1 MGTPANPTTNLGS
14 IRTAVPLPPEPSQT
28 PSGLPPSKLQRPPM
42 DFNSR
47 GMRLND
53 ALRNAI
59 NLLVSGL
66 SILATVLV
74 VVPLVAILGYLIYK
88 GASSLNLNFFTK
100 IPAPVGESG
109 GGMANSIVGS
119 GVVLALASLMG
130 IPVGIA
136 AGVYLAEYGRGR
148 FLGNA
153 VRFTADVLNG
163 VPSIVMGIAIYSLIV
178 MQQKHFSAFAGGV
191 ALAVMM
197 VPTIT
202 RTTEEM
208 LATVPHAIREAA
220 LGLGV
225 PKWRTTVSVA
235 LATAAPGIITGCM
248 LAFARVAGETAP
260 LLFTAFGNQ
269 FWSLSLNEPIGAL
282 PLQIYLYAISP
293 YDEWHRLAWA
303 GSLVLIVMIMVAVT
317 LVRVYA
323 SRGAMKGGS

>member
-1 MGTPANPTTNLGS
+1 MSTQPAM
-14 IRTAVPLPPEPSQT
+14 
-28 PSGLPPSKLQRPPM
+28 RPPINFNTRRMRM
-42 DFNSR
+42 DQ
-47 GMRLND
+47 MRRKSTNIVIT
-53 ALRNAI
+53 A
-59 NLLVSGL
+59 L
-66 SILATVLV
+66 SILATILV
-74 VVPLVAILGYLIYK
+74 IAPLLAILGYLIYK
-88 GASSLNLNFFTK
+88 GASSLNFAFFTQ
-100 IPAPVGESG
+100 IPKPVGEDG

-119 GVVLALASLMG
+119 GVILALASLMG

-136 AGVYLAEYGRGR
+136 AGVYLAEFGRGK
-148 FLGNA
+148 FLATA

-191 ALAVMM
+191 ALAIMM

-225 PKWRTTVSVA
+225 PKWRTAISVS
-235 LATAAPGIITGCM
+235 LRTASPGIITGCM

-269 FWSLSLNEPIGAL
+269 FWSLKLNEPIAAL
-282 PLQIYLYAISP
+282 PLQIYVYATGP

-303 GSLVLIVMIMVAVT
+303 GSLVLIVMIMVSVT
-317 LVRVYA
+317 LVRIFA
-323 SRGAMKGGS
+323 NRGALKGGS